1 MKKNTNIL
9 LFSLVHIM
17 LFFSC
22 QQSKEV
28 IVYTSKMTVSGD
40 FLFEGPNTLQGGF
53 NADLVA
59 LAEQEE
65 IDESQI
71 TAVYLVGIQL
81 AVSPDSLQQTVES
94 ALVQLVSDDLS
105 LETAGTINP
114 FTSES
119 SQTLSINTDL
129 DILPYLKDAST
140 QLIVDV
146 NLSGDLDEVSTHIT
160 FEFSITYK

>member
-1 MKKNTNIL
+1 
-9 LFSLVHIM
+9 M

-22 QQSKEV
+22 QQSKEA
-28 IVYTSKMTVSGD
+28 IVNSSKMKATGE

-53 NADLVA
+53 NVDLAA
-59 LAEQEE
+59 LAEQKE
-65 IDESQI
+65 INATQI

-81 AVSPDSLQQTVES
+81 EVSPDSLQQTIES
-94 ALVQLVSDDLS
+94 ALVQLVSDNLS

-114 FTSES
+114 LTSES
-119 SQTLSINTDL
+119 SQTLSINKEL
-129 DILPYLKDAST
+129 DILPYLKDATT

-146 NLSGDLDEVSTHIT
+146 NLAGDLDEVSTYVT